1 MGSICSQPDDE
12 LTNEIQEYVE
22 KSVATIPKS
31 YVVS

>member
-12 LTNEIQEYVE
+12 LTKEIQESVE

-31 YVVS
+31 YAVS